1 GEGPPDGALEL
12 EPRALVDR
20 RALFVELREP
30 LRLAVGHR
38 QRRSR
43 FAGAAH
49 EPPRHPFLA
58 QRLFDPPAR
67 VAAQDGRHPH
77 VRAERG
83 RRAGHVQTL
92 SAGDLDEVDRSVDL
106 AGAEPFDHEEL
117 VDRRVAGNADDH
129 AAAIIPVFTLSDERR
144 GMESMSRMPK
154 RGRWRDTWR
163 ADPLPSVP

>member
-1 GEGPPDGALEL
+1 M
-12 EPRALVDR
+12 
-20 RALFVELREP
+20 
-30 LRLAVGHR
+30 
-38 QRRSR
+38 
-43 FAGAAH
+43 
-49 EPPRHPFLA
+49 
-58 QRLFDPPAR
+58 
-67 VAAQDGRHPH
+67 AAQDGRHPH

-154 RGRWRDTWR
+154 RGRWRDTSR
-163 ADPLPSVP
+163 ADPLQSIPCR